1 MAAPLILGAQAA
13 SGGLKVYG
21 QYRRGKISRRVGKLQ
36 RREAEA
42 TAKQAI
48 ALGQRR
54 ALEEQRQAEL
64 LASRALAVAAAGGGG
79 ADDPTVSKI
88 IADIRGE
95 GAYRAALQ
103 MYDAEEQSRKLKF
116 EGKMAEFIGKEEY
129 ETARMEAIG
138 TLLGTGASMAQT
150 VKYG

>member
-1 MAAPLILGAQAA
+1 
-13 SGGLKVYG
+13 
-21 QYRRGKISRRVGKLQ
+21 
-36 RREAEA
+36 
-42 TAKQAI
+42 
-48 ALGQRR
+48 LGQRR

-138 TLLGTGASMAQT
+138 TLLGTGASMAKT